1 MCTFY
6 LWIPVA
12 TSKGLIRLWVIVPER
27 MSIAKTWN
35 SPVLTWNRPVSRQ
48 AEGFWGRNP
57 REELKIPHP
66 QYKIDTFSPSTYA
79 QAPIRTHVLSIVQQS

>member
-12 TSKGLIRLWVIVPER
+12 ASKGLIRLWVIVPER

-35 SPVLTWNRPVSRQ
+35 SPVLRLGTDQCQGKQKDSG
-48 AEGFWGRNP
+48 AETPER
-57 REELKIPHP
+57 
-66 QYKIDTFSPSTYA
+66 S
-79 QAPIRTHVLSIVQQS
+79 